1 VTDDIPLLEP
11 HRVFDRVG
19 GLDAF
24 DALVESFYRRVED
37 DPLLR
42 PIYPDD
48 LEPGKRSLARFLA
61 QYFGGGDLYSREKG
75 HPRLR
80 MRHAPFAVTPEAAMR
95 WASLMDEAIR
105 EQGFDEDVEQVLRA
119 YVAHA
124 TPTMINALPEG
135 ARPLPGT

>member
-1 VTDDIPLLEP
+1 VTDDTPLLEP
-11 HRVFDRVG
+11 HRVYDRVG

-24 DALVESFYRRVED
+24 ETLVEAFYRRVEE

-48 LEPGKRSLARFLA
+48 LEPGKRGLARFLA

-80 MRHAPFAVTPEAAMR
+80 MRHAPFAVTPEAALR
-95 WASLMDEAIR
+95 WATLMSEAIR
-105 EQGFDEDVEQVLRA
+105 EQRFDADVERVLVT
-119 YVAHA
+119 YVAQA
-124 TPTMINALPEG
+124 TPTLVNALPDG
-135 ARPLPGT
+135 ADPLPRA

>member
-11 HRVFDRVG
+11 HRVYDRVG

-24 DALVESFYRRVED
+24 ETLVEAFYRRVED

-48 LEPGKRSLARFLA
+48 LGPGKRALARFLA

-80 MRHAPFAVTPEAAMR
+80 MRHAPFAVTPEAALR
-95 WASLMDEAIR
+95 WATLMGEAIR
-105 EQGFDEDVEQVLRA
+105 EQCFDADVEQVLA
-119 YVAHA
+119 TYVAHA
-124 TPTMINALPEG
+124 TPTLVNALPDG
-135 ARPLPGT
+135 ADPLPRA